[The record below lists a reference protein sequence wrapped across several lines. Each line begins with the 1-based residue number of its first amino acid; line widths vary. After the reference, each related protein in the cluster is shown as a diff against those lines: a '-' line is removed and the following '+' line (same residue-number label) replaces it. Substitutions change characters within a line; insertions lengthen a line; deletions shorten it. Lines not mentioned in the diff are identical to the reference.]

1 MNKSVQQLLLALV
14 AVAFSMCAS
23 AGEYAPVVFT
33 KATEVQLDK
42 FPIEAKPLSAARQA
56 ELGLRPYSLQSD
68 ALFHD
73 HQRAGKFVLKLLKAG
88 TIVLVD
94 EDGTPRYEEKCGN
107 RLIDPENFASSDVI
121 LPQPTF
127 QQTFS
132 QVGGHEPSVMDSARA
147 WVKSLPEPA
156 RLAAHGLGWLAA
168 LALLVAALVL
178 AFWGLSA
185 LVGSA
190 RHNINANN
198 WHRPTQLG

>member
-1 MNKSVQQLLLALV
+1 MKKLVQKLLLVVV
-14 AVAFSMCAS
+14 AVAFSLCAS

-33 KATEVQLDK
+33 RAAEVQLDK

-68 ALFHD
+68 ALFQD

-94 EDGTPRYEEKCGN
+94 KDGTPRYEEKCGN
-107 RLIDPENFASSDVI
+107 RLIDPKQFNPPPAI
-121 LPQPTF
+121 APAQPV
-127 QQTFS
+127 QQSFN
-132 QVGGHEPSVMDSARA
+132 QAGGHESSVIGSVRA
-147 WVKSLPEPA
+147 WVQTLPEPA
-156 RLAAHGLGWLAA
+156 KLAAHGLGWLAA
-168 LALLVAALVL
+168 LALLIAALVL

-190 RHNINANN
+190 RHSINSNN
-198 WHRPTQLG
+198 WHRPTPVG